1 MQGTTENSEI
11 PAQAVIDIPIPK
23 IADDCVLTKTISC
36 GVCNGTDSKILHG
49 TFKGVDTYPCLLG
62 HEANGEVVEVGSK
75 VKQWKVG
82 DRINAY
88 E

>member
-1 MQGTTENSEI
+1 MHRSRRQRSFSRENGF
-11 PAQAVIDIPIPK
+11 
-23 IADDCVLTKTISC
+23 LH
-36 GVCNGTDSKILHG
+36 NGTDSKILHG